1 MATKLM
7 SAALLGTAQGAASA
21 PAPAVQTE
29 ISKTPETRFLAVGGG
44 RIAYD
49 DTGGTGPL
57 ILAIPGMGD
66 LRSEYR
72 LLRPALQQAGYRV
85 VTMDVRGFG
94 ATSARW
100 DDYSAHAVGRDALA
114 LLEHLNAGPAVI
126 LGNSFAAGS
135 ALWAAHDGPGRV
147 SGVVLL
153 GPIVRDLQQS
163 GFAKLALQVGF
174 AGPWRVWFWTTY
186 WNSLFP
192 SSKPADHAQ
201 AKAALTRNL
210 HEPGRMAA
218 LHSMVTLSKADTA
231 ALVPQSRVPA
241 LVVMGTRDPDF
252 PDAAAEAHWLAGQLS
267 ADSLVVEG
275 AGHYPH
281 TEMPDRVAP
290 KVLSFIGAVMP
301 GSVAHPA
308 QRGTTSP

>member
-7 SAALLGTAQGAASA
+7 SAALVGTVLGSVGAAT
-21 PAPAVQTE
+21 PAAQAE
-29 ISKTPETRFLAVGGG
+29 ISMPAETRFVAVDGG

-49 DTGGTGPL
+49 DTGGNGPL

-94 ATSARW
+94 GTSARW

-114 LLEHLNAGPAVI
+114 LLAHLNGGPAII

-135 ALWAAHDGPGRV
+135 ALWAAHDAPARV

-153 GPIVRDLQQS
+153 GPIVRDQKPS
-163 GFAKLALQVGF
+163 WFAKLALSIGF

-186 WNSLFP
+186 WDSLFP
-192 SSKPADHAQ
+192 SAKPADQ
-201 AKAALTRNL
+201 AEVKAALTRNL
-210 HEPGRMAA
+210 REPGRMAA
-218 LHSMVTLSKADTA
+218 LHSMIGLSKSDTA
-231 ALVPQSRVPA
+231 AIVSQTRVPA
-241 LVVMGTRDPDF
+241 LVIMGTRDPDF
-252 PDAAAEAHWLAGQLS
+252 TDAATEAHWLAGQLH
-267 ADSLVVEG
+267 ADSGMIEG

-290 KVLSFIGAVMP
+290 RLLSFFRGVNDRRSNSIG
-301 GSVAHPA
+301 
-308 QRGTTSP
+308 

>member
-7 SAALLGTAQGAASA
+7 SAALIGTAMGAASLLA
-21 PAPAVQTE
+21 PAAQTE
-29 ISKTPETRFLAVGGG
+29 IPPAAETQFLSVDDG

-49 DTGGTGPL
+49 DTGGNGPL

-72 LLRPALQQAGYRV
+72 LLRPALQRAGYRI

-100 DDYSAHAVGRDALA
+100 NDYSAHAVGRDALA
-114 LLEHLNAGPAVI
+114 LLAHLDAGPAVI

-135 ALWAAHDGPGRV
+135 ALWAAHDAPAQV

-153 GPIVRDLQQS
+153 GPIVRDQDPS
-163 GFAKLALQVGF
+163 WFGKLAIKVGF

-186 WNSLFP
+186 WDSLFP
-192 SSKPADHAQ
+192 SSKPADQAQ
-201 AKAALTRNL
+201 VKAALTRNL
-210 HEPGRMAA
+210 REPGRMAA
-218 LHSMVTLSKADTA
+218 LHSMISLSKADTA
-231 ALVPQSRVPA
+231 AILSQSRVPA
-241 LVVMGTRDPDF
+241 LVIMGTRDSDF
-252 PDAAAEAHWLAGQLS
+252 PDAAAEAHWLAGELGS
-267 ADSLVVEG
+267 DSLIVQG

-281 TEMPDRVAP
+281 AEMPDRLAP
-290 KVLSFIGAVMP
+290 KLLSFVGGVN
-301 GSVAHPA
+301 GSGSNHL
-308 QRGTTSP
+308 

>member
-1 MATKLM
+1 MEHHMATKLI
-7 SAALLGTAQGAASA
+7 SATSISTASGTAGAL
-21 PAPAVQTE
+21 APAVQSE
-29 ISKTPETRFLAVGGG
+29 ISSALETRFLAVDGG

-49 DTGGTGPL
+49 DTGGKGPL

-72 LLRPALQQAGYRV
+72 LLRPALQLAGYRV

-100 DDYSAHAVGRDALA
+100 NDYSAHAVGRDALA

-135 ALWAAHDGPGRV
+135 ALWAAHDAPARV

-153 GPIVRDLQQS
+153 GPIVRDQDPS
-163 GFAKLALQVGF
+163 WFAKLALNVAF

-186 WNSLFP
+186 WDSLFP
-192 SSKPADHAQ
+192 SSKPEDQAQ
-201 AKAALTRNL
+201 VKAALTRNL
-210 HEPGRMAA
+210 REPGRMAA
-218 LHSMVTLSKADTA
+218 LHSMVRLSKADTA
-231 ALVPQSRVPA
+231 AIVSQSRVPA

-252 PDAAAEAHWLAGQLS
+252 PDAVAEAHWLAGQLG
-267 ADSLVVEG
+267 ADSLIVEG

-281 TEMPDRVAP
+281 AEAPDRIAP
-290 KVLSFIGAVMP
+290 RLLSFLG
-301 GSVAHPA
+301 GLGLRE
-308 QRGTTSP
+308 QRQ